1 MNTGL
6 DEIKTGVQ
14 RTLHLID
21 RPEKRALLIASGV
34 MVVTGFLTNLPAVI
48 LGRLVDRLTSGP
60 SFKFASVTAFIII
73 ITLIIIIREV
83 LTIYRK
89 YLVEN
94 VKTQTEKKQTVAT
107 ISHILEADNSALESF
122 RIGTLHG
129 RIFRSIE
136 GLVRLIKLGF
146 IDFLPTAFAALAALI
161 IALTQK
167 PLVAS
172 LMVLVIPTGL
182 YIIMKQISSQK
193 GIRIQL
199 LRGKER
205 IDGNVVEV
213 LGGLE
218 TVRSLDTTDYEVN
231 RIEVSAEQ
239 LRKREIKHHIQMAF
253 YDSAKYLNEGFFYI
267 LVVVISILLASHGV
281 ITKGDI
287 LVYSILFLSVIN
299 PLREIHRILDEAHE
313 SSIRVNDL
321 YELRA
326 FPLDE
331 SYAKVKPTTP
341 GKTSNPAI
349 SFENLSYSYPSR
361 PNHFVLDHI
370 NLSVARGEKIGI
382 AGASGGGKSTFVKLL
397 LRLQHGYQGT
407 VKLLG
412 HDLQSLNREELA
424 KMIAYIPQKTYIFSG
439 TIKEN
444 IIYGSAKKM
453 VDDEAIIG
461 AAKKAQIWDEIEHS
475 LGGLNAKVAEQGN
488 NLSGGQKQRL
498 AIARIIFHAPEI
510 IIFDEATS
518 ALDNQNESNIQK
530 TLEKVFQNKTTIT
543 IAHRLG
549 TLRSCDRILVFDK
562 GNIVQEG
569 NYAELSKQPGL
580 FKEFLQQKHS
590 KTPRGE

>member
-1 MNTGL
+1 MTTGL

-107 ISHILEADNSALESF
+107 ISHILEADNSALESL

-267 LVVVISILLASHGV
+267 LVVVISILLARHG
-281 ITKGDI
+281 
-287 LVYSILFLSVIN
+287 
-299 PLREIHRILDEAHE
+299 
-313 SSIRVNDL
+313 
-321 YELRA
+321 
-326 FPLDE
+326 
-331 SYAKVKPTTP
+331 
-341 GKTSNPAI
+341 
-349 SFENLSYSYPSR
+349 
-361 PNHFVLDHI
+361 
-370 NLSVARGEKIGI
+370 GI
-382 AGASGGGKSTFVKLL
+382 
-397 LRLQHGYQGT
+397 
-407 VKLLG
+407 
-412 HDLQSLNREELA
+412 
-424 KMIAYIPQKTYIFSG
+424 
-439 TIKEN
+439 
-444 IIYGSAKKM
+444 
-453 VDDEAIIG
+453 
-461 AAKKAQIWDEIEHS
+461 
-475 LGGLNAKVAEQGN
+475 
-488 NLSGGQKQRL
+488 
-498 AIARIIFHAPEI
+498 
-510 IIFDEATS
+510 
-518 ALDNQNESNIQK
+518 
-530 TLEKVFQNKTTIT
+530 
-543 IAHRLG
+543 
-549 TLRSCDRILVFDK
+549 
-562 GNIVQEG
+562 
-569 NYAELSKQPGL
+569 
-580 FKEFLQQKHS
+580 
-590 KTPRGE
+590 

>member
-107 ISHILEADNSALESF
+107 ISHILEADNSALESL

-205 IDGNVVEV
+205 IDG
-213 LGGLE
+213 
-218 TVRSLDTTDYEVN
+218 
-231 RIEVSAEQ
+231 
-239 LRKREIKHHIQMAF
+239 
-253 YDSAKYLNEGFFYI
+253 
-267 LVVVISILLASHGV
+267 
-281 ITKGDI
+281 
-287 LVYSILFLSVIN
+287 
-299 PLREIHRILDEAHE
+299 
-313 SSIRVNDL
+313 
-321 YELRA
+321 
-326 FPLDE
+326 
-331 SYAKVKPTTP
+331 
-341 GKTSNPAI
+341 
-349 SFENLSYSYPSR
+349 
-361 PNHFVLDHI
+361 
-370 NLSVARGEKIGI
+370 
-382 AGASGGGKSTFVKLL
+382 
-397 LRLQHGYQGT
+397 
-407 VKLLG
+407 
-412 HDLQSLNREELA
+412 
-424 KMIAYIPQKTYIFSG
+424 
-439 TIKEN
+439 
-444 IIYGSAKKM
+444 
-453 VDDEAIIG
+453 
-461 AAKKAQIWDEIEHS
+461 
-475 LGGLNAKVAEQGN
+475 
-488 NLSGGQKQRL
+488 
-498 AIARIIFHAPEI
+498 
-510 IIFDEATS
+510 
-518 ALDNQNESNIQK
+518 
-530 TLEKVFQNKTTIT
+530 
-543 IAHRLG
+543 
-549 TLRSCDRILVFDK
+549 
-562 GNIVQEG
+562 
-569 NYAELSKQPGL
+569 
-580 FKEFLQQKHS
+580 
-590 KTPRGE
+590 